1 MVGQLLLLALS
12 LRLYVPMRL
21 KLEFPECLDF
31 LVEPSRY
38 KILYGGRGSGKSW
51 GVARTLI
58 AKALKHPIR
67 VLCAR
72 ELQNSI
78 SDSVIALLAD
88 QIKSM
93 GLESFFDVQRTA
105 IYGKNGSEFS
115 FVGLKHNVTSI
126 KSFEGVDVCW
136 VEEGQAVSKVSWET
150 LIPTIRKPGSE
161 IWVTFNPDLDT
172 DETYKRFVINA
183 PDNAIVRKVNWSDN
197 PWFPEVLRDE
207 LEQLKAKD
215 PDAYLNVWEGHTR
228 QMLDGAVYANELRKA
243 MEENRIKEIQIDR
256 TIGVSTFWDLGWA
269 DMTSIWFVQT
279 LPGGEVRVIDF
290 YQNCQKTIDHY
301 VHILENK
308 GYSYKDWWLPHD
320 AENKN
325 MTGKSVKDILQGM
338 GKPVRI
344 TPKLSIA
351 DGINAA
357 RTLLDRCFIHES
369 NCADGLQNLRHYRY
383 DVDPNTKMFS
393 NKPLHD
399 QHSHA
404 ADAWRYVAV
413 ALDEGT
419 SSWGKSINNAPKW
432 VV

>member
-1 MVGQLLLLALS
+1 ME
-12 LRLYVPMRL
+12 
-21 KLEFPECLDF
+21 LELDFPECLDF
-31 LVEPSRY
+31 LFEPSRY

-51 GVARTLI
+51 GVARSLI
-58 AKALKHPIR
+58 AKAVQNPIR

-126 KSFEGVDVCW
+126 KSFEGVDICW

-243 MEENRIKEIQIDR
+243 MEQNRIKEIQIDR

-357 RTLLDRCFIHES
+357 RTLLDRCFIHET

-413 ALDEGT
+413 ALDEGI
-419 SSWGKSINNAPKW
+419 SSWGKTINNAPKW

>member
-1 MVGQLLLLALS
+1 MQIELD
-12 LRLYVPMRL
+12 
-21 KLEFPECLDF
+21 FPEKLGF
-31 LVEPSRY
+31 LFEPKRY
-38 KILYGGRGSGKSW
+38 KILYGGRGSAKSW
-51 GVARTLI
+51 SVARALI
-58 AKALKHPIR
+58 ALSMKSPIR

-88 QIKSM
+88 QIKAM
-93 GLESFFDVQRTA
+93 GAADLFDIQRTA

-126 KSFEGVDVCW
+126 KSFEGVDICW
-136 VEEGQAVSKVSWET
+136 VEEGQAVSKSSWET
-150 LIPTIRKPGSE
+150 LIPTIRKPNSE

-172 DETYKRFVINA
+172 DETYKRFVVSPPNNA
-183 PDNAIVRKVNWSDN
+183 FVVKVNHSDN
-197 PWFPEVLRDE
+197 PWFPDVLKDE

-215 PDAYLNVWEGHTR
+215 MDSYLNVWEGHTR

-243 MEENRIKEIQIDR
+243 LEENRIRDLSIDKS
-256 TIGVSTFWDLGWA
+256 IPVQTFWDLGWA
-269 DMTSIWFVQT
+269 DMTSIWFVQVIA
-279 LPGGEVRVIDF
+279 GGEVRVIDF

-301 VHILENK
+301 AQVLQDK
-308 GYSYKDWWLPHD
+308 GYVYKDWWLPHD

-344 TPKLSIA
+344 TPKLSVA

-357 RTLLDRCFIHES
+357 RLLLDRAFIHS
-369 NCADGLQNLRHYRY
+369 TNCADGLQNLRHYRY

-404 ADAWRYVAV
+404 ADSWRYVAV
-413 ALDEGT
+413 ALDEGN
-419 SSWGKSINNAPKW
+419 SSWGESINKPQKW
-432 VV
+432 IV

>member
-1 MVGQLLLLALS
+1 ME
-12 LRLYVPMRL
+12 
-21 KLEFPECLDF
+21 LELDFPECLDF
-31 LVEPSRY
+31 LFEQSRY

-51 GVARTLI
+51 GVARALI
-58 AKALKHPIR
+58 AKAVQNPIR

-93 GLESFFDVQRTA
+93 GLEDAFDVQRTA
-105 IYGKNGSEFS
+105 IYGRNGSEFS

-126 KSFEGVDVCW
+126 KSFEGVDICW
-136 VEEGQAVSKVSWET
+136 IEEGQAVSKVSWET

-172 DETYKRFVINA
+172 DETYKRFVVNA
-183 PDNAIVRKVNWSDN
+183 PSNAIVRKVNWSDN
-197 PWFPEVLRDE
+197 PWFPQVLKDE

-243 MEENRIKEIQIDR
+243 MEENRIKELQIDKS
-256 TIGVSTFWDLGWA
+256 IGVSTFWDLGWA

-279 LPGGEVRVIDF
+279 VAGGEVRVIDF
-290 YQNCQKTIDHY
+290 YQNCQKTLDHY
-301 VHILENK
+301 VHVLETK

-357 RTLLDRCFIHES
+357 RTLLDRCFIHET

-413 ALDEGT
+413 ALDEGV
-419 SSWGKSINNAPKW
+419 SSWGKSINVAPKW

>member
-1 MVGQLLLLALS
+1 MELDLD
-12 LRLYVPMRL
+12 
-21 KLEFPECLDF
+21 FPECLDF
-31 LVEPSRY
+31 LFEPSRY

-51 GVARTLI
+51 GVARSLI
-58 AKALKHPIR
+58 AKAVQNPIR

-126 KSFEGVDVCW
+126 KSFEGVDICW

-183 PDNAIVRKVNWSDN
+183 PDNAVVRKVNWSDN
-197 PWFPEVLRDE
+197 PWFPEVLKDE
-207 LEQLKAKD
+207 LEQLRAKD

-301 VHILENK
+301 VHVLENK

>member
-1 MVGQLLLLALS
+1 MEIELD
-12 LRLYVPMRL
+12 
-21 KLEFPECLDF
+21 FPEKLDF
-31 LVEPSRY
+31 LFEPKRY

-51 GVARTLI
+51 GVARALI
-58 AKALKHPIR
+58 AMAIQKPIR
-67 VLCAR
+67 ILCAR

-78 SDSVIALLAD
+78 HDSVITLLGD

-93 GLESFFDVQRTA
+93 GVESFFDVQRTA

-126 KSFEGVDVCW
+126 KSFEGVDICW
-136 VEEGQAVSKVSWET
+136 CEEGQAVSKTSWET

-172 DETYKRFVINA
+172 DETYKRFVLN
-183 PDNAIVRKVNWSDN
+183 PPENAIVRKVNWNDN
-197 PWFPEVLRDE
+197 PWFPDVLREE
-207 LEQLKAKD
+207 LTNLRLKD
-215 PDAYLNVWEGHTR
+215 MDSYLNVWEGHTR
-228 QMLDGAVYANELRKA
+228 QMLEGAVYANELRKA
-243 MEENRIKEIQIDR
+243 QEENRIRDFIVDKSVA
-256 TIGVSTFWDLGWA
+256 VSCFFDLGWA
-269 DMTSIWFVQT
+269 DMTSIWFVQSI
-279 LPGGEVRVIDF
+279 PGGEVRVVDF

-308 GYSYKDWWLPHD
+308 GYVYKDWWLPHD

-325 MTGKSVKDILQGM
+325 MTGKSVKDIM
-338 GKPVRI
+338 ESMNKPVRI

-357 RTLLDRCFIHES
+357 RTLLNRAFIHET
-369 NCADGLQNLRHYRY
+369 NCSDGLQNLRHYRY

-413 ALDEGT
+413 GLEEGI
-419 SSWGKSINNAPKW
+419 SSWGKSINVAPKW
-432 VV
+432 IV

>member
-1 MVGQLLLLALS
+1 MCLASQSIWFVLMEIN
-12 LRLYVPMRL
+12 LD
-21 KLEFPECLDF
+21 FPEKLGF
-31 LVEPSRY
+31 LFEPKRY
-38 KILYGGRGSGKSW
+38 KILYGGRGSAKSW
-51 GVARTLI
+51 SV
-58 AKALKHPIR
+58 AKALIALSMRSPIR

-88 QIKSM
+88 QIKAM
-93 GLESFFDVQRTA
+93 GVEDLFDVQRTA

-126 KSFEGVDVCW
+126 KSFEGVDICW
-136 VEEGQAVSKVSWET
+136 VEEGQAVSKASWET
-150 LIPTIRKPGSE
+150 LIPTIRKPNSE

-172 DETYKRFVINA
+172 DETYKRFVVSPPNNA
-183 PDNAIVRKVNWSDN
+183 FVVKVNHSDN
-197 PWFPEVLRDE
+197 PWFPDVLKDE

-215 PDAYLNVWEGHTR
+215 MDSYLNVWEGHTR

-243 MEENRIKEIQIDR
+243 QEENRIRDLIIDKS
-256 TIGVSTFWDLGWA
+256 IPVQTFWDLGWA
-269 DMTSIWFVQT
+269 DMTSIWFVQVIA
-279 LPGGEVRVIDF
+279 GGEVRVIDF

-301 VHILENK
+301 AQVLQDK
-308 GYSYKDWWLPHD
+308 GYIYKDWWLPHD

-344 TPKLSIA
+344 TPKLSVA

-357 RTLLDRCFIHES
+357 RLLLDRAFIHS
-369 NCADGLQNLRHYRY
+369 TNCADGLQNLRHYRY
-383 DVDPNTKMFS
+383 DVDPSTKMFS

-404 ADAWRYVAV
+404 ADSWRYVAV
-413 ALDEGT
+413 ALDEGH
-419 SSWGKSINNAPKW
+419 SSWGESINKPQKW
-432 VV
+432 IV

>member
-1 MVGQLLLLALS
+1 MQIELD
-12 LRLYVPMRL
+12 
-21 KLEFPECLDF
+21 FPEKLGF
-31 LVEPSRY
+31 LFEPKRY
-38 KILYGGRGSGKSW
+38 KILYGGRGSAKSW
-51 GVARTLI
+51 SVARALI
-58 AKALKHPIR
+58 ALSMKSPIR

-88 QIKSM
+88 QIKAM
-93 GLESFFDVQRTA
+93 GAADLFDIQRTA

-126 KSFEGVDVCW
+126 KSFEGVDICW
-136 VEEGQAVSKVSWET
+136 VEEGQAVSKSSWET
-150 LIPTIRKPGSE
+150 LIPTIRKPNSE

-172 DETYKRFVINA
+172 DETYKRFVVSPPNNA
-183 PDNAIVRKVNWSDN
+183 FVVKVNHSDN
-197 PWFPEVLRDE
+197 PWFPDVLKDE
-207 LEQLKAKD
+207 LEQLKSKD
-215 PDAYLNVWEGHTR
+215 MDSYLNVWEGHTR

-243 MEENRIKEIQIDR
+243 LEENRIRDLSIDKS
-256 TIGVSTFWDLGWA
+256 IPVQTFWDLGWA
-269 DMTSIWFVQT
+269 DMTSIWFVQVIA
-279 LPGGEVRVIDF
+279 GGEVRVIDF

-301 VHILENK
+301 AQVLQDK
-308 GYSYKDWWLPHD
+308 GYVYKDWWLPHD

-344 TPKLSIA
+344 TPKLSVA

-357 RTLLDRCFIHES
+357 RLLLDRAFIHS
-369 NCADGLQNLRHYRY
+369 TNCADGLQNLRHYRY

-404 ADAWRYVAV
+404 ADSWRYVAV
-413 ALDEGT
+413 ALDEGH
-419 SSWGKSINNAPKW
+419 SSWGESINKPQKW
-432 VV
+432 IV

>member
-1 MVGQLLLLALS
+1 
-12 LRLYVPMRL
+12 
-21 KLEFPECLDF
+21 
-31 LVEPSRY
+31 
-38 KILYGGRGSGKSW
+38 
-51 GVARTLI
+51 
-58 AKALKHPIR
+58 
-67 VLCAR
+67 
-72 ELQNSI
+72 
-78 SDSVIALLAD
+78 VIALLAD
-88 QIKSM
+88 QVKAM
-93 GLESFFDVQRTA
+93 GLDNFFDVQRSA

-115 FVGLKHNVTSI
+115 FAGLKHNVTSI

-136 VEEGQAVSKVSWET
+136 IEEGQAVSKTSWET

-172 DETYKRFVINA
+172 DETYKRFVVNPPTSA
-183 PDNAIVRKVNWSDN
+183 VVRKVNWDDN
-197 PWFPEVLRDE
+197 PWFPDVLREE
-207 LEQLKAKD
+207 LDQLKAKD

-228 QMLDGAVYANELRKA
+228 QMLDGAVYANEIRKA
-243 MEENRIKEIQIDR
+243 QEESRIKDFPIDKS
-256 TIGVSTFWDLGWA
+256 IAISTFWDIGWA

-279 LPGGEVRVIDF
+279 IPGGEVRIVDF
-290 YQNCQKTIDHY
+290 YQNCQKTLDHY

-308 GYSYKDWWLPHD
+308 GYVYKDWWLPHD

-325 MTGKSVKDILQGM
+325 MTGKSVKDILQAM

-357 RTLLDRCFIHES
+357 RTLLGRCFIHEQ
-369 NCADGLQNLRHYRY
+369 NCSDGMQNLRHYRY

-404 ADAWRYVAV
+404 ADAFRYVAV
-413 ALDEGT
+413 GLEEGS
-419 SSWGKSINNAPKW
+419 SSWGKSINQPKKW